1 MALMGRKSEEEKA
14 AKAARKEQERA
25 EAEERKRR
33 QAIERARADFFD
45 SPAGK
50 ARVAFGAGEQVF
62 QYAHD
67 VTSQQAIIVAMV
79 GSRTGK
85 QTSDP
90 SEILNSVCDEG
101 WELVNGS
108 FVFVHEGSQSRD
120 KFMSSG
126 QNLAV
131 KAQPSATTC
140 SAAAKSTG
148 ARSETRGRRSWHST
162 LRWKRW
168 RPRRRPRPRVHR
180 PPEHSHWR
188 REREAVASKCLHRP
202 ALLRVEPGGDRVS
215 GARD

>member
-1 MALMGRKSEEEKA
+1 MPLLGRKSEEEKA
-14 AKAARKEQERA
+14 AKAARKEQARS
-25 EAEERKRR
+25 EAEERKRLE
-33 QAIERARADFFD
+33 AIERARADFFA

-67 VTSQQAIIVAMV
+67 VTSQKAIVVAMV
-79 GSRTGK
+79 GSATAK

-90 SEILNSVCDEG
+90 SEILNSVCHEG

-131 KAQPSATTC
+131 KGTTVGYYLFRRC
-140 SAAAKSTG
+140 EVNRREVGDPWDTKLALDAEVEEMAA
-148 ARSETRGRRSWHST
+148 EELRGRQAVALPAPPGQESASV
-162 LRWKRW
+162 
-168 RPRRRPRPRVHR
+168 RPRR
-180 PPEHSHWR
+180 
-188 REREAVASKCLHRP
+188 
-202 ALLRVEPGGDRVS
+202 
-215 GARD
+215 

>member
-108 FVFVHEGSQSRD
+108 LVFVHEGSQSRD

-131 KAQPSATTC
+131 KGTTV
-140 SAAAKSTG
+140 G
-148 ARSETRGRRSWHST
+148 YYLFRRCE
-162 LRWKRW
+162 
-168 RPRRRPRPRVHR
+168 VN
-180 PPEHSHWR
+180 R
-188 REREAVASKCLHRP
+188 REVGNPWETKLAFDAEVEEMAAEEATEAQSPPP
-202 ALLRVEPGGDRVS
+202 A
-215 GARD
+215 